1 VVKCLPSKGKVLSS
15 NLSTSKI
22 NKVKNNFRD
31 YSNIPRKRTG
41 RKLVKQA
48 CLYFLQTLVLK
59 FPIVNTLWGKSTIN
73 FTLKPS
79 ITMKLTKLWCW
90 HGLVLLHSHS
100 QSPQSSGSEGS
111 SHSICCQSRC
121 GHIGSQYHGY
131 LRSSTEPGWEAH
143 SVPTSCNNAR
153 VIRPFWPLR
162 IPAPGAGILSA
173 GFISHFPGLE
183 ALPPPCEWGRAAQ
196 LWIIVIFCLS
206 CLNCKPFSS
215 PLKLLLHWAPW
226 MDRRCIFK
234 LSCYQSGG
242 KASPAASGDSRLMG
256 KLRDALIR

>member
-79 ITMKLTKLWCW
+79 ITMKLTKLWC
-90 HGLVLLHSHS
+90 
-100 QSPQSSGSEGS
+100 
-111 SHSICCQSRC
+111 
-121 GHIGSQYHGY
+121 
-131 LRSSTEPGWEAH
+131 
-143 SVPTSCNNAR
+143 
-153 VIRPFWPLR
+153 
-162 IPAPGAGILSA
+162 
-173 GFISHFPGLE
+173 
-183 ALPPPCEWGRAAQ
+183 
-196 LWIIVIFCLS
+196 
-206 CLNCKPFSS
+206 
-215 PLKLLLHWAPW
+215 
-226 MDRRCIFK
+226 
-234 LSCYQSGG
+234 
-242 KASPAASGDSRLMG
+242 
-256 KLRDALIR
+256 